1 MVTLSTVSLGQKIK
15 FIEIYNE
22 NGLLEKKKSNDNN
35 TNNQIN
41 KVYLSNIENGYLST
55 TVDSSHIYD
64 QTLFIY
70 INSGE
75 RFENSKIQIK
85 IPDDIDLKLALS
97 FEKKSIYFNPSDFQK
112 KINNWLNIMNNSGFP
127 FAEFE
132 LKESNVSNSKIELD
146 CRLSTGPYVTIDTLI
161 NPEINKKEWNLLS
174 NITDIKKGSAFNLN
188 KVYELSEKLEN
199 TGYIKEIKPA
209 AYEFIDDLASIYT
222 YAQPIS
228 KNSLNGLVGIQPL
241 EDGKVQFT
249 GNVSLNFLNS
259 LNYGEQLKINW
270 RRMFNASQNLITE
283 FNFPYLFNSD
293 FQISGG
299 IDMIKK
305 DSSFFNLNSK
315 FLLEYLIKNSLSL
328 GALISNNSSTNLNE
342 KKYSSTS
349 VNSFGFTF
357 NSNHQD
363 NRINPTRGYSISS
376 DFSYGWKQTY
386 NLDSSQTN
394 ILRTPNFCGNLNFN
408 NYFKILNRSTFKIG
422 ILASSIQ
429 NEILYEN
436 EFSRIGG
443 YKTIRG
449 FDEESI
455 WVSSFLITN
464 LELRFLIDETSNL
477 FIFSDFAWTE
487 SKTQELSI
495 NDFYNSFGFGTNIS
509 MPNGILTLIY
519 GLGRKIDNPFLIR
532 TGKIHLGFTSYF

>member
-15 FIEIYNE
+15 FIKIYNE

-75 RFENSKIQIK
+75 RFENSKIEIK
-85 IPDDIDLKLALS
+85 IPDDIDLKLAHS

-112 KINNWLNIMNNSGFP
+112 KINNWLNIMNNNGFP

-188 KVYELSEKLEN
+188 KVYDLSEKLEN
-199 TGYIKEIKPA
+199 TGYIKEIKSA
-209 AYEFIDDLASIYT
+209 AYEFVDDLASIYT

-342 KKYSSTS
+342 KNT
-349 VNSFGFTF
+349 V
-357 NSNHQD
+357 Q
-363 NRINPTRGYSISS
+363 
-376 DFSYGWKQTY
+376 
-386 NLDSSQTN
+386 
-394 ILRTPNFCGNLNFN
+394 
-408 NYFKILNRSTFKIG
+408 
-422 ILASSIQ
+422 
-429 NEILYEN
+429 
-436 EFSRIGG
+436 
-443 YKTIRG
+443 
-449 FDEESI
+449 
-455 WVSSFLITN
+455 
-464 LELRFLIDETSNL
+464 
-477 FIFSDFAWTE
+477 
-487 SKTQELSI
+487 
-495 NDFYNSFGFGTNIS
+495 
-509 MPNGILTLIY
+509 
-519 GLGRKIDNPFLIR
+519 
-532 TGKIHLGFTSYF
+532 HL